1 MHLKVVKFERNLV
14 EFHLT
19 SRLMNTVST
28 HEPNDLS
35 SSRGTWCTVTCNS
48 IFNFNVD
55 QCIMNALELFGKDII
70 SKTRA
75 DTFRGLKIKE
85 GLSCGG
91 DARSSCSFA
100 SLPAG

>member
-1 MHLKVVKFERNLV
+1 
-14 EFHLT
+14 
-19 SRLMNTVST
+19 
-28 HEPNDLS
+28 
-35 SSRGTWCTVTCNS
+35 
-48 IFNFNVD
+48 
-55 QCIMNALELFGKDII
+55 MNALVLFGKDII